1 MSARWGRAMILTFA
15 LTGCLSLAFA
25 QQTPPLLHHTF
36 EGDEQG
42 WIALGQNAK
51 VSLVTDAA
59 HVREGKSALRFDY
72 GVSKGA
78 FNLMFAQVPPSA
90 LEKAKSFSFWVKTDY
105 AAPLV
110 MILQEK
116 EGGRYL
122 ALFTVLANRWQQ
134 VELSVSDF
142 ALTEGPDDPKDP
154 NNRLD
159 MDQVEGIA
167 LADLSQFFAQT
178 DAALVEAF
186 GLQSGPHTLYLD
198 DLKVNEAALPGS
210 FSVINGDVRF
220 DTFARPQLS
229 WMAVGGA
236 RLSVVADKPLEGK
249 ALQADYRSAAGK
261 IVAVV
266 KPIRRGILTGT
277 SKLTLSMAS
286 AKPTKIVIQ
295 VEERDGGKYNMVVD
309 LPGDSEVKNLS
320 FPFAD
325 FTPADD
331 SRDSNNRLDL
341 DQVHQVVFLDASGF
355 LGVAE
360 QENTLWIN
368 KLRASP

>member
-1 MSARWGRAMILTFA
+1 MSARWVRAMIGAFA
-15 LTGCLSLAFA
+15 LTGCLSFAFA
-25 QQTPPLLHHTF
+25 QQAPPLLHHTF
-36 EGDEQG
+36 EGDQQG
-42 WIALGQNAK
+42 WMALGQNAK

-72 GVSKGA
+72 GVSKGE
-78 FNLMFAQVPPSA
+78 FNLMLAQVPPGA
-90 LEKAKSFSFWVKTDY
+90 LEKAKSCSFWVKADY

-116 EGGRYL
+116 EGGRYT
-122 ALFTVLANRWQQ
+122 ALFSVPADRWQQ

-142 ALTEGPDDPKDP
+142 ILSGGPDDPKDP

-159 MDQVEGIA
+159 MDQVEGIV
-167 LADLSQFFAQT
+167 LSDISQYFAQA
-178 DAALVEAF
+178 DAALAEAF
-186 GLQSGPHTLYLD
+186 GLKSGSHTLYLD
-198 DLKVNEAALPGS
+198 DLRVSETALPGS
-210 FSVINGDVRF
+210 FSVINGDVRL
-220 DTFARPQLS
+220 DTFARPQIG
-229 WMAVGGA
+229 WMAVGGT
-236 RLSVVADKPLEGK
+236 RLSVVADKPLEGR
-249 ALQADYRSAAGK
+249 ALQADYRSAPGR

-266 KPIRRGILTGT
+266 KPVQRGIFAGTG
-277 SKLTLSMAS
+277 KLTLSMAS
-286 AKPTKIVIQ
+286 AKPTKIILQ

-325 FTPADD
+325 FSPADD
-331 SRDSNNRLDL
+331 SRDPNNRLDL